1 MGKKFLIVCGGT
13 GGHLSPG
20 IAVAEELL
28 SRGHQCALVISN
40 KQVDSRLVQRYQHLD
55 FVKVPGVAFGKSP
68 AEIAR
73 FFLGF
78 FRGLLA
84 GSGIIRRE
92 KPDVVLAFGGFLS
105 LGIVLF
111 ASLGGIPIALHE
123 ANRKAGRAVR
133 LLKRFATRIYLPTGV
148 RLSRVSVGTV
158 RYYGYPVR
166 KEFRRTPRRWAREK
180 LGLPR
185 DGFLLVVFGGS
196 QGASALNGWVD
207 SHCKEVLSE
216 GMDIYCVRGLGKGAE
231 GVLEE
236 IDSRGQ
242 TRRYESVGF
251 CDSMHLVL
259 SAADL
264 AISRAGAGSIAE
276 MARCVIPSVLIPFP
290 YASDNHQMENARY
303 FEAQGG
309 CIVLDQAYLEN
320 LFDEVVSIYRN
331 PDFLDRMRENLI
343 MIEDANRKEDLVA
356 DLEQVAADGPNQSWW
371 RFWQKK
377 PAPEGEAL

>member
-28 SRGHQCALVISN
+28 SRGHSCALVIST

-55 FVKVPGVAFGKSP
+55 FVKVPGAAFGKRP

-73 FFLGF
+73 FFSGF

-84 GSGIIRRE
+84 GCGIIRRE

-105 LGIVLF
+105 LGVVLF
-111 ASLGGIPIALHE
+111 ASLSGIPIALHE

-133 LLKRFATRIYLPTGV
+133 VLKRFATRIYLPTGV
-148 RLSRVSVGTV
+148 KLSGISIGTV

-196 QGASALNGWVD
+196 QGASSLNEWVD
-207 SHCKEVLSE
+207 THCREVLAE
-216 GMDIYCVRGLGKGAE
+216 GIDIYCVRGLGKGAE

-236 IDSRGQ
+236 VDSRGQ
-242 TRRYESVGF
+242 TRRFQSVGF

-259 SAADL
+259 SAADV
-264 AISRAGAGSIAE
+264 AVSRAGAGSIAE
-276 MARCVIPSVLIPFP
+276 LTRCVIPSVLIPFP
-290 YASDNHQMENARY
+290 YAADDHQLENARY

-309 CIVLDQAYLEN
+309 CIVLSQEYLDN
-320 LFDEVVSIYRN
+320 LFDEIVSLHRN
-331 PDFLDRMRENLI
+331 PDFLDVMRENLI
-343 MIEDANRKEDLVA
+343 MIEDANRKDDLIS
-356 DLEQVAADGPNQSWW
+356 DLEQVAAEGRHERWW

-377 PAPEGEAL
+377 AGTQGGQA